1 MNQKFYSGIGNYL
14 RSDILYDANISPL
27 KKLDK
32 LTNKEIQNLFKS
44 IVKIMNWNY
53 KMRKSG
59 KGKFLIYKR
68 KYTNKKEKVKTHK
81 LKGRTVYFIKN

>member
-32 LTNKEIQNLFKS
+32 LTNKEKTIQL
-44 IVKIMNWNY
+44 
-53 KMRKSG
+53 
-59 KGKFLIYKR
+59 
-68 KYTNKKEKVKTHK
+68 
-81 LKGRTVYFIKN
+81 